1 MKYSKNKSKIYN
13 RTWILV
19 DDRVEDINIMYVKRE
34 LGNVKRNRSNRD
46 LK

>member
-19 DDRVEDINIMYVKRE
+19 DDKREDINIMYVKRE
-34 LGNVKRNRSNRD
+34 LGYVKRNRRNRD

>member
-19 DDRVEDINIMYVKRE
+19 DDKKEDVNVMYVKRE
-34 LGNVKRNRSNRD
+34 LGSVKRNRRNRD